1 VTDTVPAALICSN
14 RPEVASSLVREL
26 EALRVSCVTSVSA
39 EDWPRNPPGIAFI
52 DLADTGQPVREA
64 RLSFGEDTE
73 LIAIVDNESVDG
85 LIPALAAGCGDYLF
99 YPLNSDELGL
109 KWRRHLA
116 GEGGTRARRPGGL
129 SGNLQLAFPSSV
141 RFVQEAVAEVVEACE
156 RLAFSGSRATLNL
169 RVAVGE
175 ALCNAI
181 LYGNREDPQKLVR
194 VSAVLSQGCAEVTVT
209 DEGEGFDP
217 QSILDP
223 TRPENRERSHGRGL
237 FLLRSLTDDVRFNER
252 GNSITL
258 TLATELVDVEPG
270 TPSGGVPDVAV
281 KPQNGFDGVEAVRH
295 SAAPLRSD
303 RLEEYLAAFHR
314 LTGVRF
320 RLVIETSG
328 MDVVAHDS
336 LGDRREIEYTESS
349 WLVMPSVRIRLA
361 AAPAAGDVD
370 RRYLALLRET
380 ASQLV
385 ASEREARFF
394 ADELADR
401 FAEVELLTSAGET
414 LGSVIN
420 LERATG
426 RLLERL
432 TAVLTADSATVWVPG
447 PGEGDR
453 GVERLVATGTMRAAA
468 SAGPSADAGD
478 LIAEVLKHQ
487 LAQVRPRRGRAME
500 EGDRTLLAV
509 PLRHS
514 AVHGTTLAVGVLTV
528 RGGAGRDTFTQAEV
542 KLAATVAAH
551 LAAAIEND
559 RLVRESLVQ
568 ERMLVELELAHHLQM
583 KLLPDLSDFVE
594 VADVA
599 ARCEPADSVG
609 GDFYHLFRLPG
620 DRLGVMLGDVSSHGY
635 SAGLIMALTMSAASL
650 TVRDRE
656 EPAEVLRG
664 IHHELVRKLESTEM
678 YMTLCYAVLDPAAGR
693 MRYANAGHP
702 HAFRISTDGAQRLE
716 ALNPPLGIAE
726 FDSYAQRE
734 LDWVQ
739 GRDMLLMFTDGI
751 SECLDFDRMWSDERL
766 TQMAMERSG
775 DSAQEVLDRVFELA
789 SAPGGVA
796 ADDRTA
802 LVVK

>member
-1 VTDTVPAALICSN
+1 MTDSVPAALICSS

-39 EDWPRNPPGIAFI
+39 EDWPQNPPGIAFI

-64 RLSFGEDTE
+64 RLAFGEDTE

-99 YPLNSDELGL
+99 YPVNSDELGL
-109 KWRRHLA
+109 KWRRHRA

-129 SGNLQLAFPSSV
+129 AGNLQLAFPSSV

-181 LYGNREDPQKLVR
+181 LYGNREDPEKLVR

-258 TLATELVDVEPG
+258 TLGTELVDVEPG
-270 TPSGGVPDVAV
+270 MPSREVPDVAV
-281 KPQNGFDGVEAVRH
+281 VPQSDLKGVDAVSRSTEA
-295 SAAPLRSD
+295 LRSD
-303 RLEEYLAAFHR
+303 RLEDYLEAFHR

-328 MDVVAHDS
+328 TDVVAHDS

-361 AAPAAGDVD
+361 AAPAAGDVE

-380 ASQLV
+380 SSQLV

-394 ADELADR
+394 SDELADR

-453 GVERLVATGTMRAAA
+453 GVERLAATGTMRAAV

-500 EGDRTLLAV
+500 EEDRTLLAV

-514 AVHGTTLAVGVLTV
+514 ALHGTTLAVGVLTV
-528 RGGAGRDTFTQAEV
+528 RGGAGRHTFTQAEV
-542 KLAATVAAH
+542 KLAATVAVH
-551 LAAAIEND
+551 LAAAIEKD

-583 KLLPDLSDFVE
+583 KLLPDLSDFV
-594 VADVA
+594 
-599 ARCEPADSVG
+599 
-609 GDFYHLFRLPG
+609 
-620 DRLGVMLGDVSSHGY
+620 VSSHGY

-702 HAFRISTDGAQRLE
+702 HAFHVSPDRAQRLE

-751 SECLDFDRMWSDERL
+751 SECLDVDRMWSDERL
-766 TQMAMERSG
+766 TQMAIERSG
-775 DSAQEVLDRVFELA
+775 ASAQEVLDRVFELA